1 MCFVKTYSCVV
12 SFVFWP
18 LDWPIGQNV
27 ILDQLI
33 SWFDQLIP
41 LCLVC
46 HQFSENIFYIL
57 HLTFDIWHLTLKW
70 HDMTLLDYIGT
81 IPAHFHWRHLNHLK
95 IYSQSVSENYIYLRG
110 ASTSDNNS
118 EVQQKMFV
126 CTLILFHKVLFYS
139 VQNFILYD
147 VLQWDWYSNR

>member
-1 MCFVKTYSCVV
+1 MVLNWMFNNYANCFSFLNSHSIQCSCLNLPWYFKIYSFVQLCRQGKMCFVKTYSCVV

-46 HQFSENIFYIL
+46 HQFSENIFFIL

-70 HDMTLLDYIGT
+70 HDRILLNYIGT
-81 IPAHFHWRHLNHLK
+81 IPAHFYWW
-95 IYSQSVSENYIYLRG
+95 ILR
-110 ASTSDNNS
+110 SS
-118 EVQQKMFV
+118 
-126 CTLILFHKVLFYS
+126 
-139 VQNFILYD
+139 
-147 VLQWDWYSNR
+147 

>member
-1 MCFVKTYSCVV
+1 MFNTNPQYKTRYFQRQRISIFMVLNWMFNNYANCFTQHNVLALIFLGILKSIWIVQLCRQGKMCFVNTYSCVV

-33 SWFDQLIP
+33 SWFDQFIP

-70 HDMTLLDYIGT
+70 HDRILLNYIGT
-81 IPAHFHWRHLNHLK
+81 I
-95 IYSQSVSENYIYLRG
+95 
-110 ASTSDNNS
+110 
-118 EVQQKMFV
+118 
-126 CTLILFHKVLFYS
+126 
-139 VQNFILYD
+139 
-147 VLQWDWYSNR
+147 